1 MIESIIVGILSLSG
15 TVIGSIAG
23 ILASN
28 KLTAFRLDRLEK
40 KVELHNQIAERMIV
54 AEQDI
59 KNIYHDLDEMKG
71 EL

>member
-15 TVIGSIAG
+15 TVIGSVAG

-40 KVELHNQIAERMIV
+40 KVELHNQIAERMII
-54 AEQDI
+54 AEQNI
-59 KNIYHDLDEMKG
+59 KNIYADIDELKG

>member
-40 KVELHNQIAERMIV
+40 KVELHNQIAERMII
-54 AEQDI
+54 AEQNI
-59 KNIYHDLDEMKG
+59 KNIYADIDELKG